1 MLWEF
6 GMIGT
11 SEAVFSMGSFS
22 FLPLEFSL
30 SADSL
35 CRLLGRL
42 ALCVREPLLWGLRK
56 ECLFPWSRRERERVD
71 RGEGLG

>member
-6 GMIGT
+6 RMMGT

-30 SADSL
+30 SPDSP

-42 ALCVREPLLWGLRK
+42 VLCVREPLLWGLRK
-56 ECLFPWSRRERERVD
+56 ECLFPWSRKERVD